1 MKVSGVKDKKTW
13 EEFAQSFSPNNFLVS
28 WAWGEFNEQMGDEIF
43 RLGVW
48 SKNELV
54 GICLAIKVSARRG
67 SFLLCPSGPMIKKS
81 DSKFFEFFISEL
93 KRIATEKKLSFIRVR
108 PLEEGGKLEEMIK
121 KQGFRSSPTHVH
133 AQESWVLDITES
145 EENLLANMRKTTRY
159 LVKNAIRESLI
170 VKEENTLNGVCIL
183 ENLQEGTV
191 RRHNFRPFSNKYL
204 EKEFETF
211 RKDNQVKILLVYKNK
226 EVLGTAMIIFYG
238 DSAFYHHGASVKT
251 KTPASYLL
259 QWEAIKEAKKMGKK
273 FYNFWGI
280 APTDSPKHPWAGL
293 TYFKQGF
300 GGFRVVYT
308 KPHDFPTSRFYPLI
322 YWFEKIRNISRGL
335 G

>member
-1 MKVSGVKDKKTW
+1 MKVSEVKDKKTW
-13 EEFAQSFSPNNFLVS
+13 EEFAQNFSPNNFLAS

-48 SKNELV
+48 SRNELV
-54 GICLAIKVSARRG
+54 GACLAIKVSAKRG
-67 SFLLCPSGPMIKKS
+67 SFLLCPSGPMLKKF
-81 DSKFFEFFISEL
+81 DSKLFESFISEL
-93 KRIATEKKLSFIRVR
+93 KQVATEKNLSFIRVR
-108 PLEEGGKLEEMIK
+108 PLEEVGKLEELIK
-121 KQGFRSSPTHVH
+121 KQGFRRSPTHVH
-133 AQESWVLDITES
+133 AQVSWGLDITES
-145 EENLLANMRKTTRY
+145 EENLLVNMRKTTRY
-159 LVKNAIRESLI
+159 LVKNAIREGLVI
-170 VKEENTLNGVCIL
+170 KEENTLNGVRIL
-183 ENLQEGTV
+183 ENLQEETV
-191 RRHNFRPFSNKYL
+191 LRHKFRPFSNKYL

-226 EVLGTAMIIFYG
+226 EVLGAAMIIFYG
-238 DSAFYHHGASVKT
+238 DSAFYHHGASVRT

-300 GGFRVVYT
+300 GGFRIEYT
-308 KPHDFPTSRFYPLI
+308 KPHDFPISRFYPLI
-322 YWFEKIRNISRGL
+322 YWFEKIRNRGRGL